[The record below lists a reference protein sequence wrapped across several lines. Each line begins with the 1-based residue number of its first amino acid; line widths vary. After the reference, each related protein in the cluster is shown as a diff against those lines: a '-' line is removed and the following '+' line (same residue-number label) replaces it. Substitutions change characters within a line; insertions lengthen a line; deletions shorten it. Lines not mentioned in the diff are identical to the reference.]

1 MSLPVLPNT
10 TCDIYASS
18 APPPGAPRLTGVPI
32 FLDEHWD
39 NIRPGGQYT
48 HTALVALGV
57 DVRDGDLLFVPNGSG
72 GTQFNSVFV
81 ARRGRGTDLDHKVVY
96 LSRNA
101 APPPWPTD
109 NV

>member
-1 MSLPVLPNT
+1 MPAT
-10 TCDIYASS
+10 G
-18 APPPGAPRLTGVPI
+18 PGPLCGGKNA
-32 FLDEHWD
+32 
-39 NIRPGGQYT
+39 PGG
-48 HTALVALGV
+48 ASGPPNPGGEAPGGIRLAA
-57 DVRDGDLLFVPNGSG
+57 VPNGSG

-96 LSRNA
+96 LTRNA